1 MINLSEIEKQKA
13 IVVREIEKLEKE
25 LIEKDVT
32 MMCSSENVECT
43 PLKDV
48 KEAIEE
54 CWFIDNDNNT
64 IDCNDY
70 YEMDI
75 QVGDYMIYDYDND
88 TKIAQICENADGK
101 FQVYFP
107 EYNMIDF
114 QISDTLDEL
123 YNLWRESCDNELELI
138 RVTDKNVKTFEK
150 DKTYFIFREGKHY
163 IVKYES
169 KFRDV
174 HDLYTDEGDVVERA
188 ESLDDLFLSTIS
200 NYSIVKE
207 LRNIKNNKYELL
219 NDDELCEKLSQI
231 VLKSYIDSYENVKL
245 DNYQMI
251 DLGENIIRYSRLN
264 KKDIIN
270 IMNDNHIEV
279 EKWFGVTE
287 VVDSFLEDTNEYFLD
302 DKTGIWYPNNLGLFP
317 GDNILNYRDCETYEV
332 VLVNNKYAL
341 CNNRTNKMHEKMYD
355 TIKDMVDELFDC
367 NYDEMMRLYKRI
379 K

>member
-13 IVVREIEKLEKE
+13 IVVREIEKLEEE

-54 CWFIDNDNNT
+54 CWFIKDGET
-64 IDCNDY
+64 ILIEEDEETQD
-70 YEMDI
+70 
-75 QVGDYMIYDYDND
+75 VRLGDYISYYSNVLEEIVLGKIIENGDNQYQVFYSNKNSTDYCIYNSIEELIDDY
-88 TKIAQICENADGK
+88 
-101 FQVYFP
+101 
-107 EYNMIDF
+107 
-114 QISDTLDEL
+114 S
-123 YNLWRESCDNELELI
+123 DNEDFEILKVYNKKVTELNTGTKYLLFRNGEVLI
-138 RVTDKNVKTFEK
+138 VECNTSSGCCGDSYDLFTDGE
-150 DKTYFIFREGKHY
+150 
-163 IVKYES
+163 IVES
-169 KFRDV
+169 
-174 HDLYTDEGDVVERA
+174 A
-188 ESLDDLFLSTIS
+188 ENLDDLFLETVK
-200 NYSIVKE
+200 NYEIIE
-207 LRNIKNNKYELL
+207 EIRDDKYDFIM
-219 NDDELCEKLSQI
+219 DDEVCEELSEI
-231 VLKSYIDSYENVKL
+231 VLKSYIDSYKNVKL

-270 IMNDNHIEV
+270 IMNDNHIEA

-287 VVDSFLEDTNEYFLD
+287 AIDSFLEDRNEYFLD